1 LTRKFSGPK
10 LFTCGGFRQVLPA
23 CEGLWGVR
31 LGRRIGQCV
40 DTESCFSTLTF
51 QETSQCDF
59 SCSCWPWGHFCL
71 CRLQIVLRIT
81 LPGTA
86 NIILMYSKAPLP
98 PTFPRI
104 YSLSPI
110 TRTFPRICTTST
122 HTATGKSTDTSTP
135 VPTGI
140 LDIRKRTTGPTTP
153 TELTGILHSSPVMGT
168 RIRITD
174 SGIRIRLIPDAEPAL
189 RSNLLKASLFSDRS
203 YETKKSLPMS
213 DRQGIAAAANLG
225 SQPQGK
231 PEHAARLLIR
241 CLLDHLSW
249 GDVLSQGRVPAA
261 SMGDR
266 LIGRIPG
273 PVVARRCRFDS
284 CESIRVLSGTNPE
297 K

>member
-1 LTRKFSGPK
+1 MVAFGKSFQRVRVSGVSALEGVSDNALIPK
-10 LFTCGGFRQVLPA
+10 VAFQHLLFRRHPNAIFHAHVGLGGTFVCADCRLFCG
-23 CEGLWGVR
+23 
-31 LGRRIGQCV
+31 
-40 DTESCFSTLTF
+40 S
-51 QETSQCDF
+51 
-59 SCSCWPWGHFCL
+59 L
-71 CRLQIVLRIT
+71 CRE
-81 LPGTA
+81 LP
-86 NIILMYSKAPLP
+86 IILMYSNAPLP